1 MNWDDLKIFRAVAAT
16 GSVRRA
22 GAQLKVS
29 HSTVS
34 RRLDAL
40 EHDLGVRLF
49 DRLPGGYQPTPA
61 GAEILELTNDVSTAV
76 HRIELRLVGQDNR
89 LTGEIR
95 VTAPDLLAYGI
106 LMPVLGRFNE
116 LYPDIVISLNTSY
129 EIADLNK
136 READVA
142 VRITEAPPGHL
153 VGRRVAT
160 YAMAAYASPAYLEVH
175 DLKQSAGLNWIGW
188 SDEEPFPSWV
198 RDSALPNVP
207 TKGHYPNALV
217 QVAAAR
223 AGLGIAM
230 LPCFLGDTEPGL
242 VRALPRLERQ
252 TYAVWVLTH
261 PDLRNTARIRSFT
274 RFLAD
279 AFAAQAELLE
289 GRAPRQ

>member
-1 MNWDDLKIFRAVAAT
+1 MNWDDLKIFRAIAAT

-49 DRLPGGYQPTPA
+49 DRLPSGYQPTPA
-61 GAEILELTNDVSTAV
+61 GAEILELTQDVSAAV
-76 HRIELRLVGQDNR
+76 HRIELRLAGQDNR

-106 LMPVLGRFNE
+106 LMPMLGRFTE
-116 LYPDIVISLNTSY
+116 LYPDIAISLNASY

-160 YAMAAYASPAYLEVH
+160 YAMAVYATPAYLDTH
-175 DLKQSAGLNWIGW
+175 DLTQPSATNWIGW
-188 SDEEPFPSWV
+188 GDDERFPDWV
-198 RDSALPNVP
+198 RQSSFPAIP
-207 TKGHYPNALV
+207 TKGRYPNALV
-217 QVAAAR
+217 QLAAAR

-230 LPCFLGDTEPGL
+230 LPCFLGDADPGL
-242 VRALPRLERQ
+242 VRVVPQPEQQ
-252 TYAVWVLTH
+252 THAVWVLTH
-261 PDLRNTARIRSFT
+261 PDLRNTARIRTFT

-279 AFAAQAELLE
+279 AFAAEAELLE
-289 GRAPRQ
+289 GRSPRR

>member
-1 MNWDDLKIFRAVAAT
+1 MNWDDLKMFRAVAAT

-22 GAQLKVS
+22 GTQLRVS

-40 EHDLGVRLF
+40 EGDLGVRLF
-49 DRLPGGYQPTPA
+49 DRLPGGYRPTPA
-61 GAEILELTNDVSTAV
+61 GAEILELTNDVSDAV
-76 HRIELRLVGQDNR
+76 HRIERRLAGQDNR

-95 VTAPDLLAYGI
+95 VTAPDLLAYGV

-116 LYPDIVISLNTSY
+116 LYPEIVISLNTSY

-142 VRITEAPPGHL
+142 VRITETPPGHL
-153 VGRRVAT
+153 VGRRVAN
-160 YAMAAYASPAYLEVH
+160 YAMATYASPAYLESH
-175 DLKQSAGLNWIGW
+175 DLQQSAGAHWIGW
-188 SDEEPFPSWV
+188 GDEEIFPAWV
-198 RDSALPNVP
+198 RESAFPNIP
-207 TKGHYPNALV
+207 TKGRYPNALV

-223 AGLGIAM
+223 AGLGLAM
-230 LPCFLGDTEPGL
+230 LPCFLGDTQAGL
-242 VRALPRLERQ
+242 VRVLPRLEPH
-252 TYAVWVLTH
+252 THAVWVLTH

-279 AFAAQAELLE
+279 AFAAHADLLE